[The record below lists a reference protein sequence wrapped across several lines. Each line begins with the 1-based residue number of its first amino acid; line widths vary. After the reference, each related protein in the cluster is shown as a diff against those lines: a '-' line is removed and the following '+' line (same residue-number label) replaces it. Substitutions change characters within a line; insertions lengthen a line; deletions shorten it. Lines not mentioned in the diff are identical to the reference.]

1 MEKAPKVFIVV
12 LNYNGGELIENCLK
26 SLKQVSYSN
35 LNILVVD
42 NNSSDDS
49 VAMIE
54 KKFSTL
60 KVIKNKENSGFAGG
74 NNIGIEFALKNG
86 ADYVLLLNQDT
97 EVEPDFLNK
106 LIEEGEKETKI
117 GLLSPLIFW
126 KRTKQVWFSGG
137 RISWWNMKTFHEF
150 DLVEGESFETAF
162 LTGCSLLIKR
172 AVLEK
177 IGLLDDKF
185 FLYWEDVDYS
195 VRAKKAGFKIKVVP
209 ESVIYHFEAS
219 NELNKNKVYW
229 LVLSGLIFFKK
240 NTSGILRLWIWFFIQ
255 LRKAKN
261 WIDRKIKNND
271 LAEGVFKAYKDF
283 KKYEK

>member
-1 MEKAPKVFIVV
+1 
-12 LNYNGGELIENCLK
+12 
-26 SLKQVSYSN
+26 
-35 LNILVVD
+35 
-42 NNSSDDS
+42 
-49 VAMIE
+49 
-54 KKFSTL
+54 
-60 KVIKNKENSGFAGG
+60 
-74 NNIGIEFALKNG
+74 
-86 ADYVLLLNQDT
+86 
-97 EVEPDFLNK
+97 VEPDFLNN
-106 LIEEGEKETKI
+106 LIEEGEKEAKI

-126 KRTKQVWFSGG
+126 KRTQQIWFSGG

-150 DLVEGESFETAF
+150 DLVEGKAQETAF
-162 LTGCSLLIKR
+162 LTGCSLFIKR

-240 NTSGILRLWIWFFIQ
+240 NTPGILRLWIWFFIQ

-261 WIDRKIKNND
+261 WMDRNVKFFKNLHLGKSSARRTLNPPLGKGED
-271 LAEGVFKAYKDF
+271 IAEGVFKAYKDF
-283 KKYEK
+283 ELWKKNYR